1 MITPSTLREGD
12 KVAII
17 SPASVVNP
25 EYIDQAAEYLLANGL
40 EPVVMPHAKGPAYGS
55 FAANP
60 LHRIVD
66 FLNVW
71 TDPDI
76 KAVLCS
82 RGGYGATHL
91 LSLVPYGL
99 LSDFPKWLIG
109 FSDISAL
116 HALSLYN
123 GVASIHGPMA
133 KDFRD
138 DHEGGRTVVE
148 FLKTGVLPEYSF
160 ENKESDI
167 MPCNIPGEARGTLI
181 GGNLAVLNG
190 LAATP
195 YDMLARAMEEDCVLF
210 IEDIAEPIYK
220 IERILYRLLMQGV
233 FTKLKGLAVGQFTES
248 SADRN
253 YPSTERMIERFLQEK
268 GIKDI
273 PVAYNLPVGHFPHN
287 MPVIEGSQ
295 VRLSVS
301 PEAAILTTS
310 IAH

>member
-1 MITPSTLREGD
+1 MITPSTLKDGD

-17 SPASVVNP
+17 SPASVVKP
-25 EYIDQAAEYLLANGL
+25 EYIDQAAEHFRANGL
-40 EPVVMPHAKGPAYGS
+40 EPVVMPHAKGPADGS
-55 FAANP
+55 FASTISRRVEDLIAAW
-60 LHRIVD
+60 R
-66 FLNVW
+66 
-71 TDPDI
+71 DPGV

-91 LSLVPYGL
+91 LSLIPDGL
-99 LSDFPKWLIG
+99 LREYPKWLIG

-133 KDFRD
+133 KDLRD

-301 PEAAILTTS
+301 SDAATLTTLDFK
-310 IAH
+310 